1 MRKLTAAELAAIAEI
16 IRVDT
21 PDREITLHSKMQS
34 GAGNQRLILGQALPV
49 IHQILVT

>member
-1 MRKLTAAELAAIAEI
+1 MRKLSTAELAAIAEI

-49 IHQILVT
+49 IHQILIT